1 MNGIDKCWGLISKG
15 AIPEAGSDQVML
27 VYKGWMGPGC
37 GGRAFQRRSM
47 VVADVAGLAFTRKR
61 LSEWAGGVC
70 CLWKG

>member
-1 MNGIDKCWGLISKG
+1 MLITKG
-15 AIPEAGSDQVML
+15 AIPEAGSDQVVL
-27 VYKGWMGPGC
+27 VYKGWMGPRY
-37 GGRAFQRRSM
+37 GGGEGIPRRSM